1 MRLMRFVR
9 CLIVGA
15 VLLISMVGLSAPA
28 KAQQTAQRTHVVQ
41 AGDTLFQIALSN
53 GVTVEE
59 LVAAN
64 GLANPS
70 QIEIGQVLIIPGA
83 AAAPA
88 PAANVTGRGNTSG
101 GPVYYVV
108 QVGDTLNRIA
118 QLYGV
123 TPAAITAANGL
134 ADANHIEIGQSL
146 LIPGLSAPGGS
157 ATAPTVPTAPVV
169 SNPPA
174 VPTATNMPPTA
185 APPTATI
192 PPAAPTAVV
201 PLRTHVVQ
209 PGEDLASIA
218 NQYNVNWPD
227 IVALNNITD
236 PNLLFAGMVLKIPN
250 SPGTPL
256 TTMETSGGA
265 PPGPITSAASDVAGK
280 RIVVIL
286 HEQRV
291 YAYQDGQ
298 LVRNVLVST
307 GLPGTPTV
315 TGTFHIYVKYTAQLM
330 VGPDYYLPN
339 VPWVMYFYQGYS
351 LHGTYWHHNWG
362 HPMSHGCVNMP
373 TDEALWLYDWA
384 PVGTEVTVMW

>member
-1 MRLMRFVR
+1 MIRLPL
-9 CLIVGA
+9 CLIT
-15 VLLISMVGLSAPA
+15 VLVLVVCTAGFSVPA
-28 KAQQTAQRTHVVQ
+28 QAQQTGQQTHVVQ
-41 AGDTLFQIALSN
+41 AGETLFHIALTY
-53 GVTVEE
+53 GVTVEA

-64 GLANPS
+64 GLADPS
-70 QIEIGQVLIIPGA
+70 HIEVGQVLIIPGTA
-83 AAAPA
+83 AVLAPVANA
-88 PAANVTGRGNTSG
+88 PSQAHTSS

-108 QVGDTLNRIA
+108 QVGDTINRIA

-123 TPAAITAANGL
+123 TPDEIATANGL
-134 ADANHIEIGQSL
+134 ADIDNIQVGQSL

-157 ATAPTVPTAPVV
+157 ATAPIVSNAPVV

-174 VPTATNMPPTA
+174 APTATSLPPTPTV
-185 APPTATI
+185 APA
-192 PPAAPTAVV
+192 PASANNSA

-218 NQYNVNWPD
+218 NAYNVNWPD
-227 IVALNNITD
+227 IVALNNIAD
-236 PNLLFAGMVLKIPN
+236 PNMVYVGMVLKIPN
-250 SPGTPL
+250 SSGTPP
-256 TTMETSGGA
+256 TNMETSGGA
-265 PPGPITSAASDVAGK
+265 PPGPIVGVSGDASGK
-280 RIVVIL
+280 RIIVVL

-291 YAYQDGQ
+291 FAYQDGQ
-298 LVRNVLVST
+298 LVRDVLVST

-351 LHGTYWHHNWG
+351 FHGTYWHHNWG

-373 TDEALWLYDWA
+373 TDEALWLYNWA